1 MSQKN
6 DNDKSQAD
14 KPWDKT
20 FEDDRDDS
28 GNLSRTQKRKQDSSN
43 STLTTVLVVLILLL
57 ALAPIGY
64 FLVKKNSLNNPQQTE
79 QVAS

>member
-28 GNLSRTQKRKQDSSN
+28 GN
-43 STLTTVLVVLILLL
+43 
-57 ALAPIGY
+57 
-64 FLVKKNSLNNPQQTE
+64 
-79 QVAS
+79 

>member
-20 FEDDRDDS
+20 FEDDRMTRAIYRELK
-28 GNLSRTQKRKQDSSN
+28 NENKTVA
-43 STLTTVLVVLILLL
+43 TLR
-57 ALAPIGY
+57 
-64 FLVKKNSLNNPQQTE
+64 
-79 QVAS
+79 

>member
-43 STLTTVLVVLILLL
+43 STLTTVLD
-57 ALAPIGY
+57 
-64 FLVKKNSLNNPQQTE
+64 
-79 QVAS
+79 